1 MAPARGKKSRRNE
14 STAAKAPR
22 YGPPPVAPVT
32 MEPVAEEDGGEPMTT
47 ILKSSWK
54 KMQDKATLCVQK
66 DRELLEE
73 KKKLENAQKHNEQLS
88 NALASS
94 TRLRQKLED
103 EIQEKDMEIE
113 DLLEKVEEMTKALRK
128 GGKVADCELNEQ
140 LKERVTAAAKEYLFR
155 IVKFVED
162 DDDLKTLTEQ
172 IIEYLPNKEKDIHP
186 LSVEKFQDLYY
197 LCVND
202 GIKSG
207 RQYLCNEGKKRVQG
221 KLT

>member
-22 YGPPPVAPVT
+22 HGPPPVAPVA
-32 MEPVAEEDGGEPMTT
+32 MAPLAEEDGGEPMTT
-47 ILKSSWK
+47 ILKSSWE
-54 KMQDKATLCVQK
+54 MLQDKAALCVQK

-73 KKKLENAQKHNEQLS
+73 KKKLENAQKHNDQLS
-88 NALASS
+88 TSLQAS
-94 TRLRQKLED
+94 TRLREKLEE
-103 EIQEKDMEIE
+103 EIQDKDMEIE
-113 DLLEKVEEMTKALRK
+113 ELLEKVEEMTKALRK

-162 DDDLKTLTEQ
+162 DDDLKTLTGQ

-186 LSVEKFQDLYY
+186 LSVEKFKDLYY

>member
-1 MAPARGKKSRRNE
+1 MAPARGKKSQRNE

-22 YGPPPVAPVT
+22 HGPPPPVAPV
-32 MEPVAEEDGGEPMTT
+32 AEDDGGAPMTT
-47 ILKSSWK
+47 ILTSSLIK
-54 KMQDKATLCVQK
+54 LQDTAQLCVKK
-66 DRELLEE
+66 DREL
-73 KKKLENAQKHNEQLS
+73 ENTQKHNEQLS
-88 NALASS
+88 SALASS

-103 EIQEKDMEIE
+103 EIQDKDMEIE
-113 DLLEKVEEMTKALRK
+113 ELLEKVEEMTNALRK

-155 IVKFVED
+155 TVKFVED
-162 DDDLKTLTEQ
+162 DDDLKTLTGE

-221 KLT
+221 RKLT